1 MSVAPMDRVS
11 CTSFWWDP
19 EGPLYAYRTHP
30 GPSDWSM
37 TMTPHLHTQT
47 LADQIPVGPAPA
59 FLEALRATVG
69 PRHVLTTPRDT
80 ERFRMGYRSGG
91 GEAEAV
97 VRPGTLL
104 ELWKTLELCVNAGRI
119 VIAQA
124 ANTGLT
130 EGSTPN
136 GDYGR
141 PVVIVNTLRLSRIHP
156 VLDGT
161 QVVCHAGATLYDLER
176 MLDPL
181 GRDPHSVIGSSC
193 IGASVVG
200 GVCNNSGGALV
211 QRGPAYTELA
221 LFARLEADGRLRLV
235 NNLGVRLGN
244 DPETILRR
252 LDAGEIRPEDVD
264 PQAGAA
270 SDHEYADR
278 VRDVDAET
286 PGRFNAD
293 PGRLHEASGCAG
305 RLAVF
310 AVRLDTFP
318 RPAATEVLYVG
329 TNSPE
334 ALATL
339 RRRLLT
345 ELDPLPVVGEYIHRE
360 AWDMAAR
367 FGRDTRL
374 FIEWFGTARMPVLFA
389 LKGWADARL
398 RKIPLTSDLSD
409 RILQVAGQL
418 APGRLPR
425 RMREFRHRF
434 EHHLILKVEA
444 PGDQAA
450 RILDQ
455 TVGADGWFR
464 CSPVEGSKAM
474 LHRFAVAGAA
484 VRYEAMNRRR
494 TGGLVAL
501 DVALRRN
508 DRDWIKPVPPA
519 LADQVAATLSYGHFL
534 CHVFH
539 LDYVLKKGADPAAF
553 KKAMLEMLD
562 ADGAEYPAEHN
573 VGHLYHAKP
582 ALAAFYEDL
591 DPLARFNPGI
601 GGTRRS

>member
-1 MSVAPMDRVS
+1 MTQHSHDDTIPLAAVAPA
-11 CTSFWWDP
+11 P
-19 EGPLYAYRTHP
+19 E
-30 GPSDWSM
+30 
-37 TMTPHLHTQT
+37 
-47 LADQIPVGPAPA
+47 
-59 FLEALRATVG
+59 FLDALRGVVG
-69 PRHVLTTPRDT
+69 AAHVLTRPRDT

-97 VRPGTLL
+97 VRPGTLVEMWRVL
-104 ELWKTLELCVNAGRI
+104 RLCVDAGRI

-130 EGSTPN
+130 EGSTPK
-136 GDYGR
+136 GAYGR
-141 PVVIVNTLRLSRIHP
+141 PVVIINTLRLSRIDP
-156 VLDGT
+156 ILDGE
-161 QVVCHAGATLYDLER
+161 QVVCHAGATLYGLER
-176 MLDPL
+176 LLDPM

-193 IGASVVG
+193 LGASVVG

-211 QRGPAYTELA
+211 RRGPAYTELA
-221 LFARLEADGRLRLV
+221 LFAQLGADGTLRLV
-235 NNLGVRLGN
+235 NNLGLHLGD
-244 DPETILRR
+244 DPEENLRR
-252 LDAGEIRPEDVD
+252 LDAGEIGPGDVD
-264 PQAGAA
+264 AQAGAA
-270 SDHEYADR
+270 SDHGYMDR
-278 VRDVDAET
+278 VRDVDAGT

-310 AVRLDTFP
+310 AVRLDSFP

-329 TNSPE
+329 TNDAG

-345 ELDPLPVVGEYIHRE
+345 ELDPLPIVGEYIHRE

-374 FIEWFGTARMPVLFA
+374 FIEWFGTARMPLMFA
-389 LKGWADARL
+389 VKGWADARL
-398 RKIPLTSDLSD
+398 RKLPLGTDLSD
-409 RILQVAGQL
+409 RFLQFAGQV

-425 RMREFRHRF
+425 RMREFRDRY
-434 EHHLILKVEA
+434 EHHLILRLETPA
-444 PGDQAA
+444 DAA
-450 RILDQ
+450 ERILDE
-455 TVGADGWFR
+455 TVGPDGWFR
-464 CSPVEGSKAM
+464 CTAAEGSKAL

-508 DRDWIKPVPPA
+508 DRDWIKPVPPEW
-519 LADQVAATLSYGHFL
+519 ADKVAATLSYGHFL

-553 KKAMLEMLD
+553 KKAMLAMLD
-562 ADGAEYPAEHN
+562 DEGAEYPAEHN

-582 ALAAFYEDL
+582 QLAAFYEGL

>member
-1 MSVAPMDRVS
+1 MTQHSHDDTIPPAAVAP
-11 CTSFWWDP
+11 
-19 EGPLYAYRTHP
+19 AP
-30 GPSDWSM
+30 G
-37 TMTPHLHTQT
+37 
-47 LADQIPVGPAPA
+47 
-59 FLEALRATVG
+59 FLDALRGVVG
-69 PRHVLTTPRDT
+69 AAHVLTRPRDT

-97 VRPGTLL
+97 VRPGSLVEMWRVL
-104 ELWKTLELCVNAGRI
+104 RLCVDAGRI

-130 EGSTPN
+130 EGSTPK
-136 GDYGR
+136 GRYAR
-141 PVVIVNTLRLSRIHP
+141 PVVILNTLRLSRIDP
-156 VLDGT
+156 ILGGE
-161 QVVCHAGATLYDLER
+161 QVVCHAGATLYGLER
-176 MLDPL
+176 LLDPM

-193 IGASVVG
+193 LGASVVG

-211 QRGPAYTELA
+211 RRGPAYTELA
-221 LFARLEADGRLRLV
+221 LFAQLGADGTLRLV
-235 NNLGVRLGN
+235 NNLGLRLGD
-244 DPETILRR
+244 DPEEILRR
-252 LDAGEIRPEDVD
+252 LDAGEIGPGDVD
-264 PQAGAA
+264 AQAGAA
-270 SDHEYADR
+270 SDHGYMDR
-278 VRDVDAET
+278 VRDVDAGT

-310 AVRLDTFP
+310 AVRLDSFP
-318 RPAATEVLYVG
+318 RPAATEVLYIG
-329 TNSPE
+329 TNDAA

-345 ELDPLPVVGEYIHRE
+345 ELDPLPILGEYIHRE

-374 FIEWFGTARMPVLFA
+374 FIEWFGTARMPVMFA
-389 LKGWADARL
+389 VKGWADARL
-398 RKIPLTSDLSD
+398 RKLPLGADLSD
-409 RILQVAGQL
+409 RVLQFAGQL

-425 RMREFRHRF
+425 RLRDFRDRY
-434 EHHLILKVEA
+434 EHHLILRVETPA
-444 PGDQAA
+444 DAA
-450 RILDQ
+450 GRILDE
-455 TVGADGWFR
+455 TVGPGGWFR
-464 CSPVEGSKAM
+464 CTAAEGSKAL

-508 DRDWIKPVPPA
+508 DRDWIKPVPA
-519 LADQVAATLSYGHFL
+519 EWADKVAATLSYGHFL

-539 LDYVLKKGADPAAF
+539 LDYVLKKGADPKAF
-553 KKAMLEMLD
+553 KAAMLAMLD
-562 ADGAEYPAEHN
+562 DEGAEYPAEHN

-582 ALAAFYEDL
+582 QLAAFYESL

>member
-1 MSVAPMDRVS
+1 MTQRSHTDLAADLVAL
-11 CTSFWWDP
+11 
-19 EGPLYAYRTHP
+19 EP
-30 GPSDWSM
+30 GP
-37 TMTPHLHTQT
+37 
-47 LADQIPVGPAPA
+47 V
-59 FLEALRATVG
+59 FLDALRATVG
-69 PRHVLTTPRDT
+69 PGHVLTNPRDT

-104 ELWKTLELCVNAGRI
+104 ELWRVLELCVRAGRI

-136 GDYGR
+136 GAYDR
-141 PVVIVNTLRLSRIHP
+141 PVVIVNTLRLSRIDP
-156 VLDGT
+156 ILDGT
-161 QVVCHAGATLYDLER
+161 QVVCHAGATLYGLER
-176 MLDPL
+176 LLEPL
-181 GRDPHSVIGSSC
+181 GREPHSVIGSSC

-221 LFARLEADGRLRLV
+221 LFARLEADGTLRLV
-235 NNLGVRLGN
+235 NNLGLRLGD

-252 LDAGEIRPEDVD
+252 LDAGEIRPEDVN

-270 SDHEYADR
+270 SDHDYAER
-278 VRDVDAET
+278 VRDVDAPT

-318 RPAATEVLYVG
+318 KPAGTEVLYVG
-329 TNSPE
+329 TNDAQ

-374 FIEWFGTARMPVLFA
+374 FIEWFGTARMPLMFA

-409 RILQVAGQL
+409 RVLQLAGQL
-418 APGRLPR
+418 VPGRLPR
-425 RMREFRHRF
+425 RMLDFRNRY

-444 PGDQAA
+444 PSDQAA
-450 RILDQ
+450 RILTE
-455 TVGADGWFR
+455 TVGAEGWFR
-464 CSPVEGSKAM
+464 CTPAEGSKAL

-519 LADQVAATLSYGHFL
+519 LAGQVAATLAYGHFL

-539 LDYVLKKGADPAAF
+539 LDYVLKKGADPVAF
-553 KKAMLEMLD
+553 KKAMLAMLD

-582 ALAAFYEDL
+582 QLAAFYEGL

>member
-1 MSVAPMDRVS
+1 MTQRSGADVS
-11 CTSFWWDP
+11 
-19 EGPLYAYRTHP
+19 
-30 GPSDWSM
+30 
-37 TMTPHLHTQT
+37 
-47 LADQIPVGPAPA
+47 PAPA
-59 FLEALRATVG
+59 FLDALRAVVG
-69 PRHVLTTPRDT
+69 AQHVLTRPQDT
-80 ERFRMGYRSGG
+80 ERFRTGYRSGG

-104 ELWKTLELCVNAGRI
+104 DMWRVLQLCVQAGRI
-119 VIAQA
+119 VIVQA

-130 EGSTPN
+130 EGSTPK
-136 GDYGR
+136 GSYGQ
-141 PVVIVNTLRLSRIHP
+141 PVVIVSTLRLAQIHLI
-156 VLDGT
+156 LDGT
-161 QVVCHAGATLYDLER
+161 QVVCHAGATLYGLEQA
-176 MLDPL
+176 LAPL

-211 QRGPAYTELA
+211 RRGPAYTEFA
-221 LFARLEADGRLRLV
+221 LFARLDADGTLRLV
-235 NNLGVRLGN
+235 NNLGLRLGD

-252 LDAGEIRPEDVD
+252 LDAGKIGPDDVEAR
-264 PQAGAA
+264 AGAA
-270 SDHEYADR
+270 SDHDYAAR
-278 VRDVDAET
+278 VRDVDAAT

-310 AVRLDTFP
+310 AVRLDTFA

-345 ELDPLPVVGEYIHRE
+345 ELDPLPIVGEYIHRE

-374 FIEWFGTARMPVLFA
+374 FIEWFGTARMPALFA

-398 RKIPLTSDLSD
+398 RRVPMTSDLSD
-409 RILQVAGQL
+409 RFLQLAGQL

-425 RMREFRHRF
+425 RMRDFRDRF
-434 EHHLILKVEA
+434 EHHLILKVETPA
-444 PGDQAA
+444 DLAE
-450 RILDQ
+450 RILDE
-455 TVGADGWFR
+455 TVGPDGWFR
-464 CSPVEGSKAM
+464 CTPAEGSKAL

-519 LADQVAATLSYGHFL
+519 QAGQVAATLAYGHFL

-553 KKAMLEMLD
+553 KKAMLAMLD
-562 ADGAEYPAEHN
+562 AEGAEYPAEHN

-582 ALAAFYEDL
+582 QLAAFYESL

-601 GGTRRS
+601 GGTPRP

>member
-1 MSVAPMDRVS
+1 M
-11 CTSFWWDP
+11 TQ
-19 EGPLYAYRTHP
+19 PL
-30 GPSDWSM
+30 
-37 TMTPHLHTQT
+37 QT
-47 LADQIPVGPAPA
+47 DLASIEPAPA
-59 FLEALRATVG
+59 FLDALRAVTG
-69 PRHVLTTPRDT
+69 PRHVLTAPRDT
-80 ERFRMGYRSGG
+80 ERFRTGYRSGG
-91 GEAEAV
+91 GEAEVV

-104 ELWKTLELCVNAGRI
+104 ELWRVLDLCVKAGRI
-119 VIAQA
+119 VIVQA

-136 GDYGR
+136 GTYGR
-141 PVVIVNTLRLSRIHP
+141 PVVVISTLRLSRID
-156 VLDGT
+156 VILDGT
-161 QVVCHAGATLYDLER
+161 QVVCQAGATLYDLER

-221 LFARLEADGRLRLV
+221 LFARLDADGTLRLV
-235 NNLGVRLGN
+235 NNLGLGLGN

-252 LDAGEIRPEDVD
+252 LDEGDIRPEEVD
-264 PQAGAA
+264 PHAGAA
-270 SDHEYADR
+270 SDRAYVER

-293 PGRLHEASGCAG
+293 PGRLHDASGCAG

-318 RPAATEVLYVG
+318 KPAATHVLYVG

-374 FIEWFGTARMPVLFA
+374 FIEWFGTARMPAMFA

-398 RKIPLTSDLSD
+398 RKLPLTSDLSD
-409 RILQVAGQL
+409 RFLQLAGQL

-425 RMREFRHRF
+425 RMRAFRDRF

-444 PGDQAA
+444 PAERA
-450 RILDQ
+450 ERILDE
-455 TVGADGWFR
+455 TVGTDGWFR
-464 CSPVEGSKAM
+464 CTPQEGAKAL

-484 VRYEAMNRRR
+484 IRYETVNRRR

-501 DVALRRN
+501 DVAFRRN
-508 DRDWIKPVPPA
+508 DQDWVKPVPPQ
-519 LADQVAATLSYGHFL
+519 LAGDVVATLAYGHFL

-539 LDYVLKKGADPAAF
+539 LDYVLRRGADPEAF
-553 KKAMLEMLD
+553 KKGMLRMFD
-562 ADGAEYPAEHN
+562 AAGAEYPAEHN
-573 VGHLYHAKP
+573 VGHLYRAKP
-582 ALAAFYEDL
+582 QLAEFYERL

-601 GGTRRS
+601 GGTSRS

>member
-1 MSVAPMDRVS
+1 MTQRSPTDFRP
-11 CTSFWWDP
+11 DP
-19 EGPLYAYRTHP
+19 PSLEP
-30 GPSDWSM
+30 G
-37 TMTPHLHTQT
+37 
-47 LADQIPVGPAPA
+47 PA
-59 FLEALRATVG
+59 FLDALRAVVG
-69 PRHVLTTPRDT
+69 PRHVLTRPQDT

-104 ELWKTLELCVNAGRI
+104 ELWQVLQLCVKAGRI

-130 EGSTPN
+130 EGSTPK
-136 GDYGR
+136 GTYDR
-141 PVVIVNTLRLSRIHP
+141 PVVIVNTLRLSRIDTI
-156 VLDGT
+156 LDGA

-176 MLDPL
+176 RLDPL

-211 QRGPAYTELA
+211 RRGPAYTELA
-221 LFARLEADGRLRLV
+221 LFARLEADGKLRLI
-235 NNLGVRLGN
+235 NNLGLRLGN
-244 DPETILRR
+244 DPEAILRR
-252 LDAGEIRPEDVD
+252 LDAGEIRPGDVD
-264 PQAGAA
+264 PRAGAA
-270 SDHEYADR
+270 SDHGYAER
-278 VRDVDAET
+278 IRDVDAET

-293 PGRLHEASGCAG
+293 PGRLYEASGCAG

-310 AVRLDTFP
+310 AVRLDSFP
-318 RPAATEVLYVG
+318 RPAAAEVLYVG
-329 TNSPE
+329 TNDAA

-345 ELDPLPVVGEYIHRE
+345 ELDPLPIVGEYIHRE

-374 FIEWFGTARMPVLFA
+374 FIEWFGTARMPVMFA

-409 RILQVAGQL
+409 RLLQFAGQL

-425 RMREFRHRF
+425 RMRDFRNRF
-434 EHHLILKVEA
+434 EHHLILRVEA
-444 PGDQAA
+444 PSDRAE
-450 RILDQ
+450 RILTE
-455 TVGADGWFR
+455 TVGTDGWFR
-464 CSPVEGSKAM
+464 CTPAEGSKAM

-508 DRDWIKPVPPA
+508 DRDWIKPVPPEW
-519 LADQVAATLSYGHFL
+519 ADKVAATLSYGHFL

-539 LDYVLKKGADPAAF
+539 LDYVLKKGADPTAF
-553 KKAMLEMLD
+553 KKAMLAMLD
-562 ADGAEYPAEHN
+562 AEGAEYPAEHN

-582 ALAAFYEDL
+582 QLAAFYEGL

>member
-1 MSVAPMDRVS
+1 MTQRSPTDLKADPAPVES
-11 CTSFWWDP
+11 
-19 EGPLYAYRTHP
+19 G
-30 GPSDWSM
+30 
-37 TMTPHLHTQT
+37 
-47 LADQIPVGPAPA
+47 PA
-59 FLEALRATVG
+59 FLDALRATVG
-69 PRHVLTTPRDT
+69 PRHVLTRPRDT

-97 VRPGTLL
+97 VRPGSLL
-104 ELWKTLELCVNAGRI
+104 ELWQVLQLCVKAGRI

-130 EGSTPN
+130 EGSTPK
-136 GDYGR
+136 GTYDR
-141 PVVIVNTLRLSRIHP
+141 PVVIVNTLRLSRIDP
-156 VLDGT
+156 ILDGA
-161 QVVCHAGATLYDLER
+161 QVLCHAGATLYELER
-176 MLDPL
+176 RLDPL

-211 QRGPAYTELA
+211 RRGPAYTELA
-221 LFARLEADGRLRLV
+221 LFARLDADGTLRLV
-235 NNLGVRLGN
+235 NNLGLRLGN
-244 DPETILRR
+244 DPEAILRR
-252 LDAGEIRPEDVD
+252 LDAGEIRPGDVD

-270 SDHEYADR
+270 SDHGYAER

-318 RPAATEVLYVG
+318 RPAAAEVLYVG
-329 TNSPE
+329 TNDAA

-345 ELDPLPVVGEYIHRE
+345 ELDPLPIVGEYIHRE

-374 FIEWFGTARMPVLFA
+374 FIEWFGTARMPVMFA
-389 LKGWADARL
+389 LKAWADARL

-409 RILQVAGQL
+409 RVLQVAGQL

-425 RMREFRHRF
+425 RMRDFRNRF
-434 EHHLILKVEA
+434 EHHLILRVEA
-444 PGDQAA
+444 PVDHAG
-450 RILDQ
+450 RILNE

-464 CSPVEGSKAM
+464 CTPGEGSKAL

-508 DRDWIKPVPPA
+508 DRDWIKPVPPEW
-519 LADQVAATLSYGHFL
+519 ADQVAATLSYGHFL

-553 KKAMLEMLD
+553 KKAMLAMLD
-562 ADGAEYPAEHN
+562 AEGAEYPAEHN

-582 ALAAFYEDL
+582 QLAAFYEGL